1 MDTATQRSQAHA
13 LIDALPQDSLEI
25 VVALM
30 RKLTSFSTQPA
41 HDEPTPV
48 LSEAQAASL
57 SRIRAIAGCFS
68 ICQTKDWKEEKAACL
83 QENFPL

>member
-30 RKLTSFSTQPA
+30 RKLTSFSTQPV
-41 HDEPTPV
+41 HDEHTSI

-57 SRIRAIAGCFS
+57 SRIRAKPRIVHFFV
-68 ICQTKDWKEEKAACL
+68 T
-83 QENFPL
+83 NFFPARDTRRDSGSPT

>member
-30 RKLTSFSTQPA
+30 RKLTSFAAQPA
-41 HDEPTPV
+41 HDEPAPV

-57 SRIRAIAGCFS
+57 NRIRAIAGCFS
-68 ICQTKDWKEEKAACL
+68 SCQTKDWKEEKATTL
-83 QENFPL
+83 QENYPL